1 MKKLG
6 LFAGVLL
13 SAVLLFSCDLFA
25 GAGEEFVD
33 TNLLPAEFED
43 GDYLK
48 IPAGTN
54 EDGSVN
60 YYYYEIETYYSFGHY
75 YDKDGNELGVSNYK
89 AEHNELGCIGRVGN
103 SNVSLYVLHDSA
115 TDTYWMS
122 SVLYMPKKENS
133 IGLYQDFFIY
143 ADGNK
148 DRTLR
153 FRSNGSLSMNYSNFI
168 KGEWT
173 ADGSK
178 ISLWFTYK
186 DIDSGEVIKEEYD
199 GRLAAN
205 GILYLWLVP
214 IEKVAKIGD

>member
-25 GAGEEFVD
+25 GAGEEFMD